1 MCVNRMLKLMLYSS
15 FTLLLSCVANEQN
28 NKLPGSTTEIIYDG
42 SSLKGWNGQQ
52 GIWSIEDGAI
62 TGKNPKD
69 APIKQNTFL
78 VWNKDLPENYSITF
92 KYRFKTPKGNSGL
105 QYHSALLDKEKFIVA
120 GPQADFETGNTY
132 SGILYEEKG
141 RGIMAKRGTIVTVDK
156 DGKKNVTGKIEVPA
170 GVDKSKANDGWQDYK
185 LVFYKNRAIHI
196 INSYA
201 TVDVK
206 LKSFHKTAHGRK
218 LGMQVHKGPHMVIQF
233 KDMVLTNLDKVSP
246 EAAKKMFLKL
256 SQETK
261 NIAKY

>member
-1 MCVNRMLKLMLYSS
+1 MCAKSMLKLMLY
-15 FTLLLSCVANEQN
+15 LLLPIICSCVANEQN
-28 NKLPGSTTEIIYDG
+28 KSLPGALSENIYDG
-42 SSLKGWNGQQ
+42 RSLEGWSGQQ

-62 TGKNPKD
+62 TGQNPKD

-78 VWNKDLPENYSITF
+78 VWNKQLPENYSITF

-105 QYHSALLDKEKFIVA
+105 QYHSAILDKEKFIVA
-120 GPQADFETGNTY
+120 GPQADFETGDTY

-141 RGIMAKRGTIVTVDK
+141 RGIMAKRGTAVTVDK
-156 DGKKNVTGKIEVPA
+156 DGKKNVTGKIDVPA
-170 GVDKSKANDGWQDYK
+170 GVDKSQANDGWQDYK
-185 LVFYKNRAIHI
+185 LLFYKNRAIHI

-206 LKSFHKTAHGRK
+206 LESFHEKAHGRT
-218 LGMQVHKGPHMVIQF
+218 LGLQVHKGPHMIIQF
-233 KDMVLTNLDKVSP
+233 KDLVLTNLDGISP
-246 EAAKKMFLKL
+246 ETAEEMFKKL